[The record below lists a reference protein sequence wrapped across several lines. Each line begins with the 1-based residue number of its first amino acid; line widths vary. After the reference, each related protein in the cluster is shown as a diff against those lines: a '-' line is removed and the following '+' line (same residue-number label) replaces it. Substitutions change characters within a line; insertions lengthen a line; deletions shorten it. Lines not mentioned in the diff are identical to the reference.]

1 MIIHVSLPD
10 SEATALPACFVLVPV
25 STRRLVLDRILI
37 RAGKEALFDFTFELE
52 SVELVSH
59 VSVQISEDDFCL
71 ALAFLWAERVLLF
84 PIVYA
89 LRTADQGA
97 IIIAALSRRV
107 GDFATDVADEVLAAL
122 ALAIINFHQ
131 SRKVEVR
138 IKYLP
143 SRLWLV
149 CKAIWVLCTQLL
161 DFSSVLLKVL
171 D

>member
-1 MIIHVSLPD
+1 M
-10 SEATALPACFVLVPV
+10 
-25 STRRLVLDRILI
+25 LDRILI

-71 ALAFLWAERVLLF
+71 ALAFLGAERVLLF
-84 PIVYA
+84 PIVHA

-97 IIIAALSRRV
+97 IIIAALLRRV

-143 SRLWLV
+143 IRLWLV
-149 CKAIWVLCTQLL
+149 CKAIWVLCTQLS
-161 DFSSVLLKVL
+161 DFASVLLKVL